1 MIIGLLSISGKHLY
15 IIPITTNQ
23 ESAVKYAKLV
33 VDATEFIWS

>member
-23 ESAVKYAKLV
+23 ESTVKYAKLV
-33 VDATEFIWS
+33 VDATEFI